1 MQCFL
6 RILFKNETF
15 STLFRTKKK
24 QKKIILSLKYEKIDK
39 IWIFMKI
46 TDLLGNTD
54 NVVLYFFLK

>member
-1 MQCFL
+1 MRPFPHFL
-6 RILFKNETF
+6 GQKTN
-15 STLFRTKKK
+15 K

-54 NVVLYFFLK
+54 NVVSYFFKK